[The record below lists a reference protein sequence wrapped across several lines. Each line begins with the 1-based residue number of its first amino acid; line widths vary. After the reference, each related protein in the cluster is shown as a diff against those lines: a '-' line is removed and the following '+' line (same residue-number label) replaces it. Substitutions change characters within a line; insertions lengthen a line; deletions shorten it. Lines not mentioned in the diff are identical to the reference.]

1 MGTGAKVLLILGIIF
16 AILIVLCCGGMGVMY
31 YSMKSA
37 MKISNDPAAIKAL
50 TKEIA
55 EIDVPEPLKPQMSM
69 NMKVPFSD
77 KTLMK
82 FVGYNDAPNQDTL
95 LLVAMG
101 DMFTGQN
108 QEQMQQSFE
117 QSLRQQGVNNKER
130 EQLQDAKTSTKEL
143 QIGGKPAKF
152 NIVKGQGVKTKS
164 PRMQVSGVFQGRAG
178 TVMLILDA
186 DTDKLSEKKI
196 DAMLESIH

>member
-1 MGTGAKVLLILGIIF
+1 MLLILGIIF

-77 KTLMK
+77 KTLMENR
-82 FVGYNDAPNQDTL
+82 G
-95 LLVAMG
+95 
-101 DMFTGQN
+101 
-108 QEQMQQSFE
+108 
-117 QSLRQQGVNNKER
+117 
-130 EQLQDAKTSTKEL
+130 LQ
-143 QIGGKPAKF
+143 
-152 NIVKGQGVKTKS
+152 
-164 PRMQVSGVFQGRAG
+164 
-178 TVMLILDA
+178 
-186 DTDKLSEKKI
+186 
-196 DAMLESIH
+196 